1 MSKARRSVP
10 DSAIRKYEA
19 YVNSMKQDVGEAT
32 AFSFDNALKE
42 PAAGEEAPAEGAA
55 AVEEDEEDMYA

>member
-1 MSKARRSVP
+1 VP

-32 AFSFDNALKE
+32 AFSFDTALKE

-55 AVEEDEEDMYA
+55 VAEEDEEDMYA